1 MNEEREKDT
10 GLGEEEFG
18 ALLQSIGRA
27 APLLKAVSQRET
39 PQDPPANG
47 DACARREALL
57 CALKPYLSHERA
69 VAVDYL
75 LRLSRVGDA
84 IKAMK

>member
-1 MNEEREKDT
+1 MSEEREKDT
-10 GLGEEEFG
+10 GLDEEEFD

-27 APLLKAVSQRET
+27 APLLKAVSQKET
-39 PQDPPANG
+39 TQGTPAHG

-69 VAVDYL
+69 AAVDYL